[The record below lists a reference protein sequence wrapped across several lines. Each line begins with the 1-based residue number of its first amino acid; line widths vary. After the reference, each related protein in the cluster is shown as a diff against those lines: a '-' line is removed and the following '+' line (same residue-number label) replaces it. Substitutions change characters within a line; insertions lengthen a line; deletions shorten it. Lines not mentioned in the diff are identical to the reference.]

1 VTKTRR
7 RVTWELRDRHGGKVD
22 PKWANRRR
30 LLTGRERL
38 SDKNFAM
45 MWNAIDEDASAQIL
59 SAYIAKEELRTLLS
73 TVRLG
78 GKNPHLTRHRLHR
91 FLAWCI
97 DSNISELIAPVKT
110 VDLRWPEI
118 KAAILTGALQRP
130 LRGLQPARQTRR
142 PQRLRLPQP
151 HQPTPPDTLG
161 LHPPTPASASHH
173 HHHRTARSSAM
184 SRLG

>member
-1 VTKTRR
+1 MTKTRR

-118 KAAILTGALQRP
+118 KAAILTG
-130 LRGLQPARQTRR
+130 
-142 PQRLRLPQP
+142 
-151 HQPTPPDTLG
+151 H
-161 LHPPTPASASHH
+161 SN
-173 HHHRTARSSAM
+173 ARSEGYN
-184 SRLG
+184 RLVKHEGRNAFGFRNPINQRRRIRWACTRQHRQVPATTTTELPGQVR